1 MADEKKQ
8 ENTGIVEYESNGEI
22 VKNFP
27 NNGKKVPCKRWWKRI
42 GSGSNDVYVSLQIS
56 AS

>member
-22 VKNFP
+22 VKFP

>member
-8 ENTGIVEYESNGEI
+8 ENTGIKWGNC
-22 VKNFP
+22 KNFP